1 MLKKAVAVLLV
12 LAILPA
18 AGAFACTAVY
28 IGSNLTADGST
39 IFARLEELTSDEGW
53 LKLFEVI
60 PEGAHAAGEVYT
72 GCYGFTWTF
81 THDSYGCTAFRD
93 NNSLSVCP
101 DCGGTHAH
109 TPYQAGGTN
118 SRGVSVT
125 ATETLAEKKPSKPS
139 MNDASIAG

>member
-1 MLKKAVAVLLV
+1 MEKIPFWEETYRK
-12 LAILPA
+12 ILP

-39 IFARLEELTSDEGW
+39 VFARLEEYSSDEGW
-53 LKLFEVI
+53 PKLFDVI
-60 PEGAHAAGEVYT
+60 PEGAHRVGEVYT

-81 THDSYGCTAFRD
+81 THDSYGYTAFCD
-93 NNSLSVCP
+93 NNSMGVCP

-125 ATETLAEKKPSKPS
+125 ATETLLGKEAVEAIDPY
-139 MNDASIAG
+139 NEE

>member
-12 LAILPA
+12 LAILP

-39 IFARLEELTSDEGW
+39 IFARLEEFTSDEGW
-53 LKLFEVI
+53 PKLFEVI

-81 THDSYGCTAFRD
+81 THDRTAEGRTRI
-93 NNSLSVCP
+93 LP
-101 DCGGTHAH
+101 IRR
-109 TPYQAGGTN
+109 AG
-118 SRGVSVT
+118 R
-125 ATETLAEKKPSKPS
+125 
-139 MNDASIAG
+139 IAGV